1 MLSSF
6 LEYILGM
13 APLNRDHL
21 DNYIFTEG
29 NPATE
34 TFMEITGIAS
44 WDGGHRTQG
53 IWEKPSPKLTA

>member
-13 APLNRDHL
+13 APSTEITRI
-21 DNYIFTEG
+21 IFPFLLG

-44 WDGGHRTQG
+44 RDGGHGTQG
-53 IWEKPSPKLTA
+53 IWGEKPLPET